1 MRDRGARGNVARRE
15 LERGMF
21 DLSGRVALVTGAG
34 QNVGAGIARALAAQG
49 AAVAVNDL
57 HDERA
62 RRSAGE
68 IAARG
73 GRAIAATFDV
83 TRYEAVAAG
92 LARVA
97 AELGPV
103 DVLVNNAGI
112 PEGMGVAQFRTT
124 QPASWRP
131 YIDVN
136 LYGVMNCTHAVLEG
150 MCARGFGRIITIAS
164 GAGQTGLAL
173 GVSAYAAGKGGQ
185 IAFMRHVALENA
197 RAGVTANTLA
207 LGLMANAGSS
217 DVTAAL
223 AKTVPVGR
231 LGTPEDVGAACVFL
245 ASREASWLTGQT
257 IGLNGGNLTS

>member
-1 MRDRGARGNVARRE
+1 
-15 LERGMF
+15 MF
-21 DLSGRVALVTGAG
+21 DLTGRVAIVTGAG
-34 QNVGAGIARALAAQG
+34 QNQGAGIARALAAQG

-57 HDERA
+57 RSERA
-62 RRSAGE
+62 E
-68 IAARG
+68 
-73 GRAIAATFDV
+73 
-83 TRYEAVAAG
+83 
-92 LARVA
+92 RVA
-97 AELGPV
+97 AEIAAKGGRSLAAAFDVTDFAAVASAVARIARELGAV
-103 DVLVNNAGI
+103 DILVNNAGI
-112 PEGMGVAQFRTT
+112 PEGMGIAQFRAT
-124 QPASWRP
+124 QPEAWRP

-136 LYGVMNCTHAVLEG
+136 IYGVMNCTRAVLDG

-164 GAGQTGLAL
+164 GAGQAGLAL

-197 RAGVTANTLA
+197 RAGITANTLA
-207 LGLMANAGSS
+207 LGLMSNAGGS